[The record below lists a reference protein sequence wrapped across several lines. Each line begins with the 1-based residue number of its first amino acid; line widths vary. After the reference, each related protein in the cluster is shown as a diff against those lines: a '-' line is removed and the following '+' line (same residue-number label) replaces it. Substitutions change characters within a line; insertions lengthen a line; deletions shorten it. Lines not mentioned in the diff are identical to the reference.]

1 MYDLF
6 ISISGVPEDLFAAS
20 DVLQKWFAVGAF
32 GLTVVGVVSFWWA
45 FVTIFRIFMGGSR
58 RG

>member
-1 MYDLF
+1 MYNLF
-6 ISISGVPEDLFAAS
+6 IEISGVPEEVFAAS
-20 DVLQKWFAVGAF
+20 DVLQKWFSVCAF
-32 GLTVVGVVSFWWA
+32 GLTFVGVVAFWWA